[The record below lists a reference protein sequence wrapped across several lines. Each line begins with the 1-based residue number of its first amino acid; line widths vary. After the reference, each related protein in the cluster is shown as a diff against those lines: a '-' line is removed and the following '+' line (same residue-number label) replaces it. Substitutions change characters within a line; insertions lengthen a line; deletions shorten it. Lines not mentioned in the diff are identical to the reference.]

1 MQRKWNAGM
10 RARPA
15 VAPATGVLFP
25 GMQRKWNAGMRAR
38 PSGGGWHAGGV
49 DDGRADAPHKPA
61 LLISA
66 CLLGVA
72 CNHEGRGSPRAIVDE
87 LARRYRLVPVCP
99 EVLGGL
105 PTPRP
110 AAELTGGDGADVI
123 AGADGARVVNID
135 GEDVTAAYRRGAEAA
150 VALAQAVG
158 ATRAVLKARSPS
170 CGAAAVYDGTF
181 SRRLVPGRGVTAAA
195 LAAAGLEVGS
205 EEDAAAAASP
215 TAGDAAPSG

>member
-1 MQRKWNAGM
+1 MGKRE
-10 RARPA
+10 
-15 VAPATGVLFP
+15 
-25 GMQRKWNAGMRAR
+25 
-38 PSGGGWHAGGV
+38 
-49 DDGRADAPHKPA
+49 KPP

-72 CNHEGRGSPRAIVDE
+72 CNHEGRGSPRAVVDE
-87 LARRYRLVPVCP
+87 LAQRYRLVPVCP

-105 PTPRP
+105 PTPRA
-110 AAELTGGDGADVI
+110 AAEITGGDGADVL
-123 AGADGARVVNID
+123 AGPDPGGSGGARVVNVD

-150 VALAQAVG
+150 VTVARAVG

-170 CGAAAVYDGTF
+170 CGTAAVYDGTF

-205 EEDAAAAASP
+205 EEDAAAAAP
-215 TAGDAAPSG
+215 PSATTQKPS